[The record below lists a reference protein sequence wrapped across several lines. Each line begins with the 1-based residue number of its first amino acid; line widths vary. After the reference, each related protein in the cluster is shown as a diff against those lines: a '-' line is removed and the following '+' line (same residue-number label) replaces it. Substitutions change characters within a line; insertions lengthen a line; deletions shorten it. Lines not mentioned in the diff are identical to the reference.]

1 MTAAAL
7 TDDDPPSAHPDVWD
21 EQRLASL
28 LADVGEA
35 GLRDILRLFMA
46 DFPFL
51 QSRLAAAIA
60 TGNEREA
67 RSVLGVALDS
77 AEALG
82 LAALAAT
89 VRAIRGDPLATGNS
103 DILAQEVARIR
114 FVPSL
119 KHAS

>member
-7 TDDDPPSAHPDVWD
+7 TDADPPSARPDVWD

-46 DFPFL
+46 DVPFL

-60 TGNEREA
+60 TGNEHEA
-67 RSVLGVALDS
+67 RSVLGLALDS

-82 LAALAAT
+82 LAALAAA
-89 VRAIRGDPLATGNS
+89 VRTLRNDPLATGNP
-103 DILAQEVARIR
+103 DILAQEAARIR